1 MSEELM
7 NMVYRQLRV
16 KIENEKLTKSLNILL
31 KRNVLFEDFSMYKS
45 NPRHSFN
52 VFANGEY
59 IITKALAQNKKP
71 RTMDQEVHLRHYI
84 DDEEYDDILF
94 YLHGNGQI
102 GFEYHM
108 NERAA
113 KNVIHRKNYPEEWE
127 MFSDEMPWP
136 WIYEQFKILSIRCI

>member
-7 NMVYRQLRV
+7 NLVYIQIKEKV
-16 KIENEKLTKSLNILL
+16 ENEKLTNSLNILL
-31 KRNVLFEDFSMYKS
+31 KRNVLFEEFSTYKP
-45 NPRHSFN
+45 NPRHSFD

-59 IITKALAQNKKP
+59 VIAEALAQNKKP
-71 RTMDQEVHLRHYI
+71 RNTDQQVHLRHYI

-94 YLHGNGQI
+94 YLRRNGKI

-108 NERAA
+108 NERAT

-136 WIYEQFKILSIRCI
+136 WIYEQFKILSIRCV